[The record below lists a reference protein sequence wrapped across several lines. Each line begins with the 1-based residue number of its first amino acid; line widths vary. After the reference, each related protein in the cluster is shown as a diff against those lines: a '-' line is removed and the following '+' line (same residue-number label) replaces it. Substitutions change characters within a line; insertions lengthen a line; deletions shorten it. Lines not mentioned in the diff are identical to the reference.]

1 VSGRGRLLAGL
12 AVLGIGVAGFVTY
25 SVLSGT
31 TPTTP
36 PAPTEPAACKP
47 PDDLRSTNIA
57 REERANG
64 ASEVTEF
71 VAGGEYRVT
80 RCDSD
85 GDLLVSQTVSPI
97 RAPDGDVAVVP
108 TKIERPGSTV
118 SVLYG
123 DPDDPRWAADFKE
136 NEAALR
142 GSTIAPT
149 EPPPRPPAAVVPNT
163 PAAAT
168 AGRRSAQ
175 VGSDAC
181 TNRQFVR
188 LGDTFRTRS
197 YNYRINR
204 ARFDFNATT
213 IRSIV
218 RGHTNWDSTRNSCG
232 LRDITRLTSRHLGS
246 TSATAHLNNPDGQ
259 SVTDK
264 GSMAGVMGCS
274 IAAIACTIQFTGPN
288 NTAVETDQRFNT
300 RYRYSN
306 AGAAGA
312 YDYQAVTT
320 HETGHSIGL
329 DHANSSSALTMFF
342 QVLTGTTHA
351 RSLAR
356 GDVRGLRARYP

>member
-12 AVLGIGVAGFVTY
+12 AVLGIGVAGLVTY
-25 SVLSGT
+25 SGLSGT
-31 TPTTP
+31 TSTTP
-36 PAPTEPAACKP
+36 PAPTEPVACKP

-57 REERANG
+57 RDERANG

-71 VAGGEYRVT
+71 VAGGAYRVT

-85 GDLLVSQTVSPI
+85 GELLVSQTVSPI
-97 RAPDGDVAVVP
+97 RAPDGHVAVVP
-108 TKIERPGSTV
+108 TEIERPGSTV

-123 DPDDPRWAADFKE
+123 DPDDPRWAADCKE
-136 NEAALR
+136 NEAALG

-149 EPPPRPPAAVVPNT
+149 EPPPGSPVAVVPNT

-168 AGRRSAQ
+168 PGGRSAR
-175 VGSDAC
+175 VARDAC
-181 TNRQFVR
+181 TNGQFMR
-188 LGDTFRTRS
+188 SDATWKTRS

-204 ARFDFNATT
+204 SRFNFNATT

-218 RGHTNWDSTRNSCG
+218 RGHTTWDSTRNSCG
-232 LRDITRLTSRHLGS
+232 LLDITKLTSRHLGS
-246 TSATAHLNNPDGQ
+246 TSATAHFNNPDGQ
-259 SVTDK
+259 SVTDM
-264 GSMAGVMGCS
+264 GSMAGVTGCG
-274 IAAIACTIQFTGPN
+274 IAVACTIQFPGPN
-288 NTAVETDQRFNT
+288 NTAVETDQRFNAS
-300 RYRYSN
+300 YRYSN

-312 YDYQAVTT
+312 YDFQAIAT

-329 DHANSSSALTMFF
+329 GHANSSSALTMYF
-342 QVLTGTTHA
+342 QALTGTTHA

>member
-36 PAPTEPAACKP
+36 TIPTEPAACKP
-47 PDDLRSTNIA
+47 PDDDLRSTSIA
-57 REERANG
+57 RDERANG

-97 RAPDGDVAVVP
+97 RAPDGSVAVIP
-108 TKIERPGSTV
+108 TKIERPASTV

-136 NEAALR
+136 KEAALR
-142 GSTIAPT
+142 RSTIAPT

-175 VGSDAC
+175 VASDAC
-181 TNRQFVR
+181 TNGQFVR
-188 LGDTFRTRS
+188 SDGTWKTRS

-204 ARFDFNATT
+204 ARFNFNATT

-218 RGHTNWDSTRNSCG
+218 RGHTTWDATRNSCG
-232 LRDITRLTSRHLGS
+232 LRDITKLTSRHLGS
-246 TSATAHLNNPDGQ
+246 TSAAADLNQPDGH
-259 SVTDK
+259 SVTDM
-264 GSMAGVMGCS
+264 GSMAGTDCS
-274 IAAIACTIQFTGPN
+274 IAIACTIQFPGPN

-306 AGAAGA
+306 TGAAGA
-312 YDYQAVTT
+312 YDFQAITT

-329 DHANSSSALTMFF
+329 GHANSSSALTMFF
-342 QVLTGTTHA
+342 QALTGTTQA